1 MDHYL
6 TTYKK
11 DYLWPNL
18 PDSGGAGTSE
28 GGQKLAEYV
37 SQNVKKNN

>member
-18 PDSGGAGTSE
+18 PASAAGGAGTAE
-28 GGQKLAEYV
+28 DGRKLAE
-37 SQNVKKNN
+37 